1 MEQSLRDRWKNNDTT
16 LTLVRTSVSWRVKT
30 IGYLLMILLSCAS
43 LEIAAYGY
51 LRLFEGYDGT
61 HLMNYEFDDYK
72 NIRLTPN
79 YQNTKGIYHNG
90 QGFRRIQETPK
101 EKAEGVYRVFIMG
114 GSTAYGLGALSKYG
128 QVKYSVIRND
138 ETIDHYLEEYLAGKT
153 AYKRVEVINAAI
165 TSQMSHHHLI
175 YLNQTIL
182 KFHPDMIIFIDG
194 FNDYYPEKKGFDQFR
209 DYAYQ
214 ERVHQYMA
222 EPSIDA
228 WLGYTGWW
236 LFRKSHFV
244 HVASKT
250 ILPLWL
256 WFKSMDRGQARMN
269 VDGALSNLR
278 ENAHNNFLKM
288 VERNTIIL
296 RHEGVVPV
304 FTVQPEIIF
313 KQSKVFTKMEQD
325 ILQEMTTHWSENYSE
340 FKNRAR
346 PVVID
351 QMKQATGQTGAYF
364 FDLTNIFGGLDDDA
378 YTDYC
383 HLTPMG
389 NKRLAYYLGEKVL
402 PIILAKSQVGNSS
415 PSLPSRN

>member
-1 MEQSLRDRWKNNDTT
+1 
-16 LTLVRTSVSWRVKT
+16 
-30 IGYLLMILLSCAS
+30 
-43 LEIAAYGY
+43 
-51 LRLFEGYDGT
+51 
-61 HLMNYEFDDYK
+61 
-72 NIRLTPN
+72 
-79 YQNTKGIYHNG
+79 
-90 QGFRRIQETPK
+90 
-101 EKAEGVYRVFIMG
+101 
-114 GSTAYGLGALSKYG
+114 
-128 QVKYSVIRND
+128 
-138 ETIDHYLEEYLAGKT
+138 
-153 AYKRVEVINAAI
+153 
-165 TSQMSHHHLI
+165 MSHHHLI

-250 ILPLWL
+250 VLPLWL

>member
-250 ILPLWL
+250 VLPLWL

>member
-114 GSTAYGLGALSKYG
+114 GSTAYGLGALSRYG

-153 AYKRVEVINAAI
+153 AHKRVEVINAAI

>member
-153 AYKRVEVINAAI
+153 AHKRVEVINAAI

-250 ILPLWL
+250 VLPLWL